1 MIAFYQL
8 LNYQQYLKFSK
19 KFDSINDFKYEDFE
33 ILDYDPHPNISA
45 PVAV

>member
-1 MIAFYQL
+1 MKNL
-8 LNYQQYLKFSK
+8 PYLKFNK

-33 ILDYDPHPNISA
+33 ILGYDPHPNISA